1 MSLDHGGHLT
11 HGHFVN
17 FSGKFYNFKH
27 YSVDEKTHLIDMDEV
42 HKLAKETQ
50 PKMIIAGFSAYPR
63 QLDFKHFKEIADDI
77 GAYLL
82 SDIAHISGLVA
93 GGTHPSPFPYSDVV
107 TTTTHKT
114 LRGPRGAI
122 IMTDHEEISKKVN
135 SAVFPGMQGGPL
147 ENVIAAKA
155 VAFKEAPDPSFKNY
169 AKNIIENSKSLA
181 NSLVE
186 NGAKISTDGTDNHLV
201 LMDISMYDIG
211 GKIAEH
217 TLDQVGI
224 FTNKNMIPFD
234 KRSPFDPSG
243 IRIGTPA
250 LTTRGLNTSDMGFIG
265 ELIVNA
271 LQNHN
276 NTEKLNSIKSQVQ
289 ELSNKYPL
297 YPELKIS

>member
-1 MSLDHGGHLT
+1 
-11 HGHFVN
+11 
-17 FSGKFYNFKH
+17 
-27 YSVDEKTHLIDMDEV
+27 
-42 HKLAKETQ
+42 
-50 PKMIIAGFSAYPR
+50 
-63 QLDFKHFKEIADDI
+63 
-77 GAYLL
+77 
-82 SDIAHISGLVA
+82 
-93 GGTHPSPFPYSDVV
+93 
-107 TTTTHKT
+107 
-114 LRGPRGAI
+114 
-122 IMTDHEEISKKVN
+122 
-135 SAVFPGMQGGPL
+135 
-147 ENVIAAKA
+147 
-155 VAFKEAPDPSFKNY
+155 
-169 AKNIIENSKSLA
+169 
-181 NSLVE
+181 
-186 NGAKISTDGTDNHLV
+186 
-201 LMDISMYDIG
+201 MYDIG